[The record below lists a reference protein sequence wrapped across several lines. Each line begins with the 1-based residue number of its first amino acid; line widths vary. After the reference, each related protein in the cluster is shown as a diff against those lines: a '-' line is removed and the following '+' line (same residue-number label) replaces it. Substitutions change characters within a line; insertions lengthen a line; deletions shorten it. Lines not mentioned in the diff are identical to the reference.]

1 MKLTQLCRAERD
13 SVVRIE
19 ELAGTALGSA
29 SDVERLENG
38 SPEKGRVLNQSGR
51 TRSSN
56 WFVATLLVVGCAIV
70 YLALRPPLY
79 DFDGY
84 MFRLYAL
91 LPSRF
96 SNSNPHHLLWNTVQI
111 LLTVCAAALGQPNTV
126 PFQIFGI
133 LVNCLTLFATYWLLL
148 AVGKSRLVAIAGV
161 VFVAFS
167 PAFWYVGLQ
176 NHPYPLAFL
185 AIVLYLTAWH
195 REDGHPPEGLRLY
208 VAGLSLA
215 LSILFHQGVIVL
227 LPVATCVL
235 IAYGRGTIWQKL
247 TRALVWTAGVAGLV
261 ATAYVCLWQF
271 ETTGPDQTIVGW
283 STDYLNSVHPMQLF
297 ELGFPTTFARSVM
310 GLSGML
316 VQDYRIRWLL
326 FTSLS
331 RGEIFALYDGIGL
344 LAVIALIVAMY
355 RAFASGALSPLLRT
369 NSLFG
374 LSLFSLGAWCAF
386 CFAWEPAT
394 VHYWT
399 LGLFPALVS
408 IAMLVRG
415 RSINRRFLMASVLL
429 VNAWNCYSNYAY
441 DRNNSRNFPDP
452 LLASI
457 KQHVGPHD
465 NFLVLGDDHWFAN
478 VNYILLFRVLNY
490 SARNP
495 GVAIFNDLILSPG
508 GMQNWRDKLRAKIDS
523 TLDSGGQVFVASHVF
538 DPASYRDLSNHND
551 PFNEQID
558 QRYLTIDGPAF
569 YQDLRQF
576 FAGYQLTKS
585 NFSVGSDAYFA
596 VAQRP
601 K

>member
-1 MKLTQLCRAERD
+1 M
-13 SVVRIE
+13 RIE
-19 ELAGTALGSA
+19 EPVHTALA
-29 SDVERLENG
+29 SMSNPQRLETD
-38 SPEKGRVLNQSGR
+38 SPEQVRVLSESSR
-51 TRSSN
+51 SASSN
-56 WFVATLLVVGCAIV
+56 WLVATSLALGCGIV

-84 MFRLYAL
+84 MFRLYSQ
-91 LPSRF
+91 LPTRF

-111 LLTVCAAALGQPNTV
+111 LLSTCAASLGQPNTV

-133 LVNCLTLFATYWLLL
+133 LVNCLTLFVTYWLLL
-148 AVGKSRLVAIAGV
+148 AVGKSRMVAIAGV
-161 VFVAFS
+161 IFTAFS

-185 AIVLYLTAWH
+185 AIVIFLTAWH
-195 REDGHPPEGLRLY
+195 REDGSPPEGLRLC
-208 VAGLSLA
+208 VAGFSLA

-235 IAYGRGTIWQKL
+235 AAYGRGTIWQKL
-247 TRALVWTAGVAGLV
+247 TRALMWTAGVVGLV
-261 ATAYVCLWQF
+261 VAAYECFWQF
-271 ETTGPDQTIVGW
+271 EIIAPKETIFSW
-283 STDYLNSVHPMQLF
+283 ATDYLNTVHPAQLF

-316 VQDYRIRWLL
+316 VQDYRIRWLV

-331 RGEIFALYDGIGL
+331 PAVIFALYDAIGL
-344 LAVIALIVAMY
+344 LAVVALIVAMY
-355 RAFASGALSPLLRT
+355 RAFVSGTLSPLLRT

-374 LSLFSLGAWCAF
+374 LSLFSLGAWWAF

-399 LGLFPALVS
+399 LGLFPALVC
-408 IAMLVRG
+408 IAMLFRG

-429 VNAWNCYSNYAY
+429 VSAWNCYSNYAY

-457 KQHVGPHD
+457 HQHVGAHD
-465 NFLVLGDDHWFAN
+465 NFIVLGDDHWFAN
-478 VNYILLFRVLNY
+478 VNYILLFRILNY

-495 GVAIFNDLILSPG
+495 GVAIFNDLILTPG
-508 GMQNWRDKLRAKIDS
+508 GMQNWREKLRARIDS
-523 TLDSGGQVFVASHVF
+523 TLNSGGKVFVASHVF

-576 FAGYQLTKS
+576 FAGYRLTKS

-596 VAQRP
+596 VGTQANV
-601 K
+601 KN

>member
-1 MKLTQLCRAERD
+1 MRE
-13 SVVRIE
+13 
-19 ELAGTALGSA
+19 GS
-29 SDVERLENG
+29 EIG
-38 SPEKGRVLNQSGR
+38 SREKGRLLDQSVVIQGG
-51 TRSSN
+51 N
-56 WFVATLLVVGCAIV
+56 WFVAISVAVVCGVV
-70 YLALRPPLY
+70 YLVLRPPLY

-84 MFRLYAL
+84 MFRLYSL
-91 LPSRF
+91 LPSRV

-111 LLTVCAAALGQPNTV
+111 LLSECAASLGQPTTV

-148 AVGKSRLVAIAGV
+148 TVGKSRLVAIAEV

-167 PAFWYVGLQ
+167 PAFWYLGLQ

-185 AIVLYLTAWH
+185 AIVIYLTAWH
-195 REDGHPPEGLRLY
+195 REDGSPPEGLRLC

-235 IAYGRGTIWQKL
+235 VAYGRGTIWQKL

-261 ATAYVCLWQF
+261 ATAYVCIWQF
-271 ETTGPDQTIVGW
+271 ETGPEQSIFRW
-283 STDYLNSVHPMQLF
+283 STDYLNTVHPVQLF
-297 ELGFPTTFARSVM
+297 ELGFPTTLARSMM

-326 FTSLS
+326 YTSLS
-331 RGEIFALYDGIGL
+331 RNAIVALYDGIGF
-344 LAVIALIVAMY
+344 LAVVALSFAMY
-355 RAFASGALSPLLRT
+355 RGFASGALLPLLQK
-369 NSLFG
+369 NSLFA
-374 LSLFSLGAWCAF
+374 LSLSSLGAWCAF

-399 LGLFPALVS
+399 LGLFPALVC

-415 RSINRRFLMASVLL
+415 RSINGRLLITSVLL
-429 VNAWNCYSNYAY
+429 VSAWNCYYNYAF

-457 KQHVGPHD
+457 QQYVGAHD
-465 NFLVLGDDHWFAN
+465 IFLVLGDDHWFGN
-478 VNYILLFRVLNY
+478 VNYILIFRVLNY

-495 GVAIFNDLILSPG
+495 GVAIFNDLILRPG
-508 GMQNWRDKLRAKIDS
+508 GAQNWREKLGAKIDS
-523 TLDSGGQVFVASHVF
+523 TLNSGGQVFVASHVF
-538 DPASYRDLSNHND
+538 DPGSYRDLSSHND
-551 PFNEQID
+551 PFNEQIAE
-558 QRYLTIDGPAF
+558 RYLAVDGPAV

-576 FAGYQLTKS
+576 FAGYRLTKS

-596 VAQRP
+596 VGTEANV
-601 K
+601 KK